1 VFRSIL
7 TILASIS
14 ILFAAST
21 PIPIAINCGNP
32 AFPFPQFQPYK
43 NSSATLGNLADHNG
57 VGVTHSEMEQ
67 TIRDGYRIMMNAA
80 TKPGGGVGGID
91 YIKYRSNPQCSEGDG
106 YGLLGAA
113 AMADKTTFDGI
124 WLYIHDFTLNK
135 VKRYRDCQESS
146 PGYSYSQLPGWTGA
160 GANSATDGDVDIAL
174 ALLTAY
180 YQWGEFMG
188 IKDACGNQVSYKQA
202 TIDFL
207 KGLTDTLT
215 YGASGSLL
223 SGDIGIDGYFK
234 GGDSWAELSGWATA
248 QNTATIGITKRV
260 EQPGP
265 TNQHIDY
272 TAPAYFQQFADF
284 LAGVDSAKYAWN
296 IFQFRRATA
305 SSDWLMGKLYQ
316 ADPKNIPFA
325 GWVELSASNQTTFT
339 QFNEGEDFRCAWR
352 TILNYVWNGNPSYSW
367 DPATHKVTV
376 STPNTYERD
385 FGQRYAKFLSDNRKS
400 PWTNTCVRGA
410 NPTFAYWGPLMLLTD
425 WDMNGSGGNFF
436 FLNWIHGTGSI
447 SAVTSQDFN
456 LMAEMYRQLEIE
468 WDVETPGDGYLT
480 SVPKY
485 YHGWFRMLGLLMLS
499 GNYHAPSALKPAANM
514 KVYLSIDKTFAF
526 EKDTVTYTIGFRN
539 YGSDTAHSVDI
550 ADTLHN
556 DFMFVSATRGGV
568 HNAANNTVTWNIGN
582 VPYYRKD
589 DKNGPMQ
596 DSVKVVVKIR
606 TVTNKDK
613 QYRNKATISCSN
625 GNGWTSNEYP
635 NRISSVME
643 RNYLDIAKRAL
654 VIKKTADKSRVKPGS
669 TVQYTIEFENTSD
682 AGWINGGRPG
692 VQFSFMEKAMDNN
705 ARNVMGARI
714 FHDADEA
721 YIDLGNYRYSYF
733 LYDSVNKCIQGSAGC
748 TSGWAQ
754 QIMIIEPDT
763 LRSSIKVAHELIT
776 PGQDSL
782 GKWNQRLILQF
793 SDPTKANRAV
803 SLVTIDHHLSE
814 YRGMQGRIHKGGTAP
829 LRIVWYYNSFPSW
842 GPVNWSDDWSYDA
855 RASDDDGGMYFPVT
869 NDWTDLEHPDIPVNT
884 WNPKACTTATH
895 TIKNILVEEW
905 DGYTWRRVAGNGPMP
920 GRDASNVTIRDTI
933 PAGFSFVGFTSPP
946 PLNIAPIITGNVIT
960 WSIPA
965 LQIKQKGTITY
976 TVKAD
981 GSCPTTPDLVTANRA
996 WISADKESPFSDSAI
1011 VTISCDTVVS
1021 PPKPDHLDIILDTT
1035 AIDPRRD
1042 ADPLR
1047 ITMDA
1052 GTRMIVVY
1060 AVVRDAAGNFLNN
1073 ATTATWTSSDLAV
1086 ATVAGAGWQGTITK
1100 TGAGSTTIIVTSPG
1114 LKPDTLYLTAIAT
1127 PPWPA
1132 IVSATMLDNDANIIP
1147 DMLTLTL
1154 TDTPQVNQRLDSIVI
1169 TYRGNRYSIPAA
1181 SVTRQGTVIR
1191 VPFATLSGIDARPTG
1206 QVSIVMTV
1214 EGAEKRESKNF
1225 IDGVCPALLA
1235 ADVLENTG
1243 TGNDVLYLTFSEPID
1258 QNVLIGKQL
1267 QLIKVPGGAVI
1278 TLDIDHVVAALNDS
1292 MVTVEVS
1299 PATQRP
1305 VAGDSLRLVPGSA
1318 GGMIVDGA
1326 KNRPHD
1332 LNKPVLLGFR
1342 PGPSSITSAYYIDAN
1357 ADGVI
1362 DSARIGFNRAVQP
1375 DELSSVVIQWDLR
1388 YFTIPITSI
1397 ASSGVSAFSIPL
1409 RGSVIDPAKIATGGA
1424 MEISIKF
1431 TKFPDIIRL
1440 SRVADSAA
1448 PVIDSAMLY
1457 PGATVPGGSTLP
1469 DTLWITFSEQVPAT
1483 APMPFLLRSKAD
1495 LRGYSFTG
1503 SVLSGSGMRYK
1514 YLVNGTIP
1522 SDITPR
1528 GGDSIWLD
1536 PGAAVSDAGGKAQRN
1551 ELNRRVVLKIIW
1563 PLSIWTIKIASN
1575 PFDPDATKLLDE
1587 YKIAL
1592 GATAPPFGTGI
1603 LARTNSPIDPAL
1615 VNGDVTIYDALGNVI
1630 LTKPM
1635 TPFNGTL
1642 YFAWDGTNKNIRK
1655 VGSGTY
1661 LASLRIRE
1669 NGQQVVS
1676 KKLRL
1681 GVKRGR

>member
-1 VFRSIL
+1 VHRFFLFFL
-7 TILASIS
+7 TFLTLS
-14 ILFAAST
+14 LGAST
-21 PIPIAINCGNP
+21 TPLPTIAINSGNP
-32 AFPFPQFQPYK
+32 AFPFPQFQPYQ
-43 NSSATLGNLADHNG
+43 NASGTLGNLADHNG
-57 VGVTHSEMEQ
+57 VGVTHAEMEQ
-67 TIRDGYRIMMNAA
+67 TIRDGYRIMMNRA

-113 AMADKTTFDGI
+113 AMADKTTFDGM
-124 WLYIHDFTLNK
+124 WLYIHDYTLNK

-146 PGYSYSQLPGWTGA
+146 PGYAYSQLPGWTGA

-174 ALLTAY
+174 ALLIAY

-202 TIDFL
+202 AIDFL

-284 LAGVDSAKYAWN
+284 LAGVDSVKYAWN
-296 IFQFRRATA
+296 IYQFRRAAA

-325 GWVELSASNQTTFT
+325 GWVELSASNQTTFS
-339 QFNEGEDFRCAWR
+339 QFNEGEDFRLAWR

-385 FGQRYAKFLSDNRKS
+385 IGQRYAKFLSDNRKS

-447 SAVTSQDFN
+447 SAVAAQDFD

-480 SVPKY
+480 SVPFY

-526 EKDTVTYTIGFRN
+526 QKDTVTYTIDYRN
-539 YGSDTAHSVDI
+539 YGSVDATGVAI
-550 ADTLHN
+550 INKLHP
-556 DFMFVSATRGGV
+556 DFVFVSATGGGV
-568 HNAANNTVTWNIGN
+568 YNAVSHTVNWNIGT
-582 VPYYRKD
+582 VPGFKTAT
-589 DKNGPMQ
+589 GIPPTIGQ
-596 DSVKVVVKIR
+596 VTFKVVVGNA
-606 TVTNKDK
+606 TQK
-613 QYRNKATISCSN
+613 QYRDTATITCAN
-625 GNGWTSNEYP
+625 GTGWTSNEYP
-635 NRISSVME
+635 NRITSVME

-654 VIKKTADKSRVKPGS
+654 VIKKSADKSRVKPGS

-733 LYDSVNKCIQGSAGC
+733 LYDSVNKCLQGSTGC

-763 LRSSIKVAHELIT
+763 LRSSLKVAHELIT
-776 PGQDSL
+776 PGQDPF

-803 SLVTIDHHLSE
+803 NLVTIDHHLSE

-855 RASDDDGGMYFPVT
+855 QASDDDGGMYFPVT
-869 NDWTDLEHPDIPVNT
+869 NDWTDLDHPDIPVNT

-920 GRDASNVTIRDTI
+920 GRDAINVTIRDTI
-933 PAGFSFVGFTSPP
+933 PTGFSFVGFSGTP
-946 PLNIAPIITGNVIT
+946 PLGIAPVLTGRVIT
-960 WSIPA
+960 WTIPK

-976 TVKAD
+976 TVSAD
-981 GSCPTTPDLVTANRA
+981 GTCPGAIDRRTVNRA
-996 WISADKESPFSDSAI
+996 WIVADKESPYADSA
-1011 VTISCDTVVS
+1011 VVDISCDTVVR

-1035 AIDPRRD
+1035 AIDPRND
-1042 ADPLR
+1042 APR
-1047 ITMDA
+1047 QSITMDA
-1052 GTRMIVVY
+1052 GTKTAYAWVVI
-1060 AVVRDAAGNFLNN
+1060 RDSVGNLLDSIRPY
-1073 ATTATWTSSDLAV
+1073 TWTSGDPTV
-1086 ATVAGAGWQGTITK
+1086 VTVAGAGWQGTITK
-1100 TGAGSTTIIVTSPG
+1100 VGAGLTIIVVTSPG
-1114 LKPDTLYLTAIAT
+1114 LKPDTMDVTTIAT

-1132 IVSATMLDNDANIIP
+1132 IVSAVMLDNNADIIP
-1147 DMLTLTL
+1147 DMLSITL
-1154 TDTPQVNQRLDSIVI
+1154 TDTFQVNQRLDSIAI
-1169 TYRGNRYSIPAA
+1169 TYRGNGYSIPASA
-1181 SVTRQGTVIR
+1181 VTRSGVVLSI
-1191 VPFATLSGIDARPTG
+1191 PFTTLSGIDARPSGMATL
-1206 QVSIVMTV
+1206 VMTV
-1214 EGAEKRESKNF
+1214 EAAEKRESKAF
-1225 IDGVCPALLA
+1225 TDGVCPALLA
-1235 ADVLENTG
+1235 ADVLENDG
-1243 TGNDVLYLTFSEPID
+1243 TGNDILYLTFTEAID
-1258 QNVLIGKQL
+1258 LNVLIGKQL
-1267 QLIKVPGGAVI
+1267 QLIKMPGGTVI
-1278 TLDIDHVVAALNDS
+1278 TLDINGIVVAQNDS
-1292 MVTVEVS
+1292 MVSVEVT
-1299 PATQRP
+1299 AAAQRP
-1305 VAGDSLRLVPGSA
+1305 LAGDSLRLVPGSM
-1318 GGMIVDGA
+1318 GGIIADMA
-1326 KNRPHD
+1326 RNRPHD
-1332 LNKPVLLGFR
+1332 LNRAVLLGSR
-1342 PGPSSITSAYYIDAN
+1342 AGPSSITSAWYIDGN
-1357 ADGVI
+1357 ADGII
-1362 DSARIGFNRAVQP
+1362 DTVKIAFKRVVLPA
-1375 DELSSVVIQWDLR
+1375 ELSSAVIQWDLR
-1388 YFTIPITSI
+1388 YYAIPIASIISSGASLLTIPVAGT
-1397 ASSGVSAFSIPL
+1397 VT
-1409 RGSVIDPAKIATGGA
+1409 DPGRIVTGGA
-1424 MEISIKF
+1424 MDITVKF
-1431 TKFPDIIRL
+1431 TQFPDIIRTAP
-1440 SRVADSAA
+1440 VADSAA
-1448 PVIDSAMLY
+1448 PVIDSATLFRGTY
-1457 PGATVPGGSTLP
+1457 TQTGAAGQ
-1469 DTLWITFSEQVPAT
+1469 DTLVVKFSERAPAVSGL
-1483 APMPFLLRSKAD
+1483 PYL
-1495 LRGYSFTG
+1495 
-1503 SVLSGSGMRYK
+1503 VLSRAGMTEYTFQGAMERNDGIKYRY
-1514 YLVNGTIP
+1514 VVT
-1522 SDITPR
+1522 STVTP
-1528 GGDSIWLD
+1528 GIGDSIWINSLA
-1536 PGAAVSDAGGKAQRN
+1536 GVCDAGLNAQRN
-1551 ELNRRVVLKIIW
+1551 ALNRKVLLKSVW
-1563 PLSIWTIKIASN
+1563 PLSEWTIRITFN
-1575 PFDPDATKLLDE
+1575 PFDPDTTKLPADFRT
-1587 YKIAL
+1587 AL
-1592 GATAPPFGTGI
+1592 GAGAPACGTGI
-1603 LARTNSPIDPAL
+1603 SARMNSPIDPL
-1615 VNGDVTIYDALGNVI
+1615 VINATITLYDAVGNI
-1630 LTKPM
+1630 IAQKPM
-1635 TPFNGTL
+1635 TNANGGL
-1642 YFAWDGTNKNIRK
+1642 YFAWDGTRNGRK

-1661 LASLRIRE
+1661 LAIIRIKE
-1669 NGQQVVS
+1669 NGKQVLS
-1676 KKLRL
+1676 KRVAL
-1681 GVKRGR
+1681 GVRRAR